1 MTAGMRRPPWS
12 CLLLA
17 TLASAAAAAAAAA
30 DAPLQLRIAEG
41 DVINVLYQQGPVA
54 AHLLLSSGTRP
65 RVLVAF
71 PAGNSG
77 VVLWVVLTE
86 RDILSQHVAADRG
99 PY

>member
-1 MTAGMRRPPWS
+1 MTVKRRYHVFVCAAKNVGIRRLSSS

-17 TLASAAAAAAAAA
+17 TLASANAAAA

-41 DVINVLYQQGPVA
+41 DVINVLHQQGPVA
-54 AHLLLSSGTRP
+54 AHLLLSSGTHP

-77 VVLWVVLTE
+77 VGL
-86 RDILSQHVAADRG
+86 
-99 PY
+99 